1 MKIQM
6 THEWQIYKIWH
17 NYDRFM
23 TFIWQIY
30 DRYVRM
36 IDLWQLYDGFLT
48 DLWHFYANDSFM
60 IVLWQIYDSFVKI
73 VGPTLDKSTN
83 HCYVG
88 ALQSILCF
96 CQWHCM
102 HRRSALPFMG
112 MRLHTCIALIHF
124 DAPCN
129 PPSRTIWRNGVTW
142 SSCPRSASQ
151 SVNPW

>member
-6 THEWQIYKIWH
+6 THEWQIYEIWH

-36 IDLWQLYDGFLT
+36 IDLWQLYDSFLT
-48 DLWHFYANDSFM
+48 DLWHFYVNDRFM

-83 HCYVG
+83 RFVLTKHVL
-88 ALQSILCF
+88 A
-96 CQWHCM
+96 
-102 HRRSALPFMG
+102 
-112 MRLHTCIALIHF
+112 
-124 DAPCN
+124 DA
-129 PPSRTIWRNGVTW
+129 V
-142 SSCPRSASQ
+142 AHA
-151 SVNPW
+151 

>member
-36 IDLWQLYDGFLT
+36 IDLWQLYDSFLT

-73 VGPTLDKSTN
+73 VGPTLDKSTE
-83 HCYVG
+83 
-88 ALQSILCF
+88 LLIQRPQSYFLSEILSDSF
-96 CQWHCM
+96 FFLPAQIEFL
-102 HRRSALPFMG
+102 RRFGQTDFNWSAANSRGNLVSY
-112 MRLHTCIALIHF
+112 RL
-124 DAPCN
+124 
-129 PPSRTIWRNGVTW
+129 
-142 SSCPRSASQ
+142 SSGCEKGDKG
-151 SVNPW
+151 NT